1 VADRPS
7 SRTAVAFG
15 VFFVAAGV
23 AFLLEGLEVWN
34 LELRMLAPALLIA
47 LGFAVLVGGRTER
60 S

>member
-1 VADRPS
+1 VADPPT

-15 VFFVAAGV
+15 VFFVGAGV
-23 AFLLEGLEVWN
+23 AFLLEALDVWN

-47 LGFAVLVGGRTER
+47 LGFAVLAGGRTGR

>member
-1 VADRPS
+1 VADRPA

-47 LGFAVLVGGRTER
+47 LGFAVLVGGRAGR

>member
-1 VADRPS
+1 MAERPTG
-7 SRTAVAFG
+7 RTAVAFG

-23 AFLLEGLEVWN
+23 AFLLEGLDVWD

-47 LGFAVLVGGRTER
+47 LGFAVLVGGRTGR